1 MPSASTGI
9 NIYKYNFSAMK
20 GVEIV
25 KAYYNSFNQ
34 KDWQGMLDLLDE
46 NIRHESNQGDVRV
59 GKDKFTAFL
68 QKMDESYEETL
79 TDMVF
84 LAEETGTRVAVEF
97 VVNGIYK
104 KGEKGLPEAHGQT
117 YVLPAGAFLE
127 VKDGKI
133 TRVTTYYNLTLWIE
147 LVSK

>member
-1 MPSASTGI
+1 
-9 NIYKYNFSAMK
+9 MK

-84 LAEETGTRVAVEF
+84 WQRRL
-97 VVNGIYK
+97 
-104 KGEKGLPEAHGQT
+104 GL
-117 YVLPAGAFLE
+117 V
-127 VKDGKI
+127 
-133 TRVTTYYNLTLWIE
+133 
-147 LVSK
+147 